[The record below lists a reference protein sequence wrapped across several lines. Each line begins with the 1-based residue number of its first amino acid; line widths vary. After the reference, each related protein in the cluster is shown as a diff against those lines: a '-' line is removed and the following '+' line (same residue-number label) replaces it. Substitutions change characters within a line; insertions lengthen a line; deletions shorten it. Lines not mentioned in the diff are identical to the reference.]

1 MRGGREN
8 IGGGSSLQMAT
19 MWYRSH
25 RSQSLL
31 RQADFLN
38 RHLGAF
44 HAFTK
49 PSRRSAIFDVP
60 RLPSVEI
67 QHQLFTLLAKCRELT
82 YTSLELESAREIDE
96 ARLRQF
102 SDERSV
108 LECQLGRLRHDLQ
121 DDSRT
126 RTDGSLMLNR
136 AMCLAALF
144 YAFFYL
150 RRFMMGGRF
159 MNDMIAELVDT
170 LDKTEEAI
178 LASNSD
184 YSIDESEAAL
194 WATTIASRF
203 AQTSGQVH
211 FASRYAIRLAH
222 SLDCTSKD
230 QWAER
235 LDRLVWAGDA
245 WDSTLFVLIGGLPS

>member
-1 MRGGREN
+1 
-8 IGGGSSLQMAT
+8 MAT

-25 RSQSLL
+25 RLYSSLRHTDL
-31 RQADFLN
+31 LN

-49 PSRRSAIFDVP
+49 ADRQSAIFDIP
-60 RLPSVEI
+60 RLPSADVK
-67 QHQLFTLLAKCRELT
+67 HQLSTLLAKCRELT
-82 YTSLELESAREIDE
+82 YTRFELESARGIDE
-96 ARLRQF
+96 ARLRHF
-102 SDERSV
+102 SDQRSV

-150 RRFMMGGRF
+150 RRFIMGGRF
-159 MNDMIAELVDT
+159 MDDMIAELVDT
-170 LDKTEEAI
+170 LAKTEEAI
-178 LASNSD
+178 VASNSD
-184 YSIDESEAAL
+184 YSIDEREATL

-203 AQTSGQVH
+203 AQTSGQLH
-211 FASRYAIRLAH
+211 SASSYAIRLAR

-235 LDRLVWAGDA
+235 LERLVWAGHA
-245 WDSTLFVLIGGLPS
+245 WDSTLFDLIGGLPS